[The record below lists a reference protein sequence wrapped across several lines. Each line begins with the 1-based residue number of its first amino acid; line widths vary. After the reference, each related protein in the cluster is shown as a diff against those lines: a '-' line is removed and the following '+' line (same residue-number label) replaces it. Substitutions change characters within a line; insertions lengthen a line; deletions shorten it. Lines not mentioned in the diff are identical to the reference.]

1 MHSQKGLEYSGRH
14 KLVDISTIL
23 PPLLTDSYNTITINV
38 GKAIRPLFPICS
50 TTTKANGKEWSE
62 NVRVIFLVQYTTDSE
77 KTIDFL

>member
-38 GKAIRPLFPICS
+38 GKAARLLFAICS
-50 TTTKANGKEWSE
+50 TTTKANGKSGLKTQELSSWSILLIQK
-62 NVRVIFLVQYTTDSE
+62 RP
-77 KTIDFL
+77 